1 MKKKGLGRGLE
12 ALLGEKSKPA
22 QDGAT
27 ITSLPLGAL
36 QAGKY
41 QPRQKMDSGP
51 LQELAESIR
60 EQGVM
65 QPLLVRAISAGK
77 YEIIAGERRFR
88 AATLAGLTE
97 VPVLVSLADDKGAAA
112 MALIENMQREDL
124 NPLEESRGLA
134 RLIEEFGFTHEQAAK
149 SVGKSRSAISNLLRL
164 AQLAKPVQAMLLA
177 GDIDLDGHAY
187 QCTMNE
193 KGERAIVW
201 KPSDMD
207 IVRYEN
213 DYRSKDSELKTLKL
227 RIRSQMDLIH
237 DDEINAMMMKMWALK
252 HLPISESIM
261 DFVEGRDTVIAGT
274 HRTNANLLQGGVVS
288 GWYKKGGHISS
299 VSVEGYEKRG
309 SFTIHSY
316 QGQTIESGNVW
327 IVIDDMFDYAM
338 LYTAVSR
345 CVSFS
350 QLRFVKKI

>member
-12 ALLGEKSKPA
+12 ALLGEKSKPV
-22 QDGAT
+22 QDSAT

-177 GDIDLDGHAY
+177 GDIDMGHARALLPLLGAS
-187 QCTMNE
+187 QVALAQKIMAQGLSVREAERLSAVLARAAGQMSTKKPK
-193 KGERAIVW
+193 KG
-201 KPSDMD
+201 SDTPTPD
-207 IVRYEN
+207 PDLQRLSREIADLIGLSAEF
-213 DYRSKDSELKTLKL
+213 KLKGKGGEL
-227 RIRSQMDLIH
+227 RIRFSKA
-237 DDEINAMMMKMWALK
+237 DELDAL
-252 HLPISESIM
+252 
-261 DFVEGRDTVIAGT
+261 F
-274 HRTNANLLQGGVVS
+274 
-288 GWYKKGGHISS
+288 KKLG
-299 VSVEGYEKRG
+299 
-309 SFTIHSY
+309 
-316 QGQTIESGNVW
+316 IE
-327 IVIDDMFDYAM
+327 
-338 LYTAVSR
+338 T
-345 CVSFS
+345 
-350 QLRFVKKI
+350 

>member
-177 GDIDLDGHAY
+177 GDIDMGHARALLPLPGAS
-187 QCTMNE
+187 QVALAQKIMAQGLSVREAERLSALLARAGGQMATKKPK
-193 KGERAIVW
+193 KG
-201 KPSDMD
+201 SDTSTPD
-207 IVRYEN
+207 PDLQRLSREIADQIGLSAEF
-213 DYRSKDSELKTLKL
+213 KLKGKGGEL
-227 RIRSQMDLIH
+227 RIRFSKADELDALI
-237 DDEINAMMMKMWALK
+237 
-252 HLPISESIM
+252 
-261 DFVEGRDTVIAGT
+261 
-274 HRTNANLLQGGVVS
+274 
-288 GWYKKGGHISS
+288 KKLG
-299 VSVEGYEKRG
+299 
-309 SFTIHSY
+309 
-316 QGQTIESGNVW
+316 IE
-327 IVIDDMFDYAM
+327 
-338 LYTAVSR
+338 T
-345 CVSFS
+345 
-350 QLRFVKKI
+350 